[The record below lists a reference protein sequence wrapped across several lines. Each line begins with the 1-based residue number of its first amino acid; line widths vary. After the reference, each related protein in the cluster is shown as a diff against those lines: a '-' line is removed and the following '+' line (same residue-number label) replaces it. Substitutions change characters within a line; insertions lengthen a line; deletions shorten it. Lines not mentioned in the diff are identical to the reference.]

1 VSEALGRKLIALA
14 HQINRQCAR
23 RIEEDGTVHPYLGY
37 FVRDEHGLE
46 SAVLSVFQTV
56 FGHTPYENVYHRA
69 AALMSKVA
77 DAHAF
82 GDGKR
87 TALHLGLAYLRA
99 LRVEI
104 QPPTSE
110 EGALLVIGLVEGTL
124 SVDAAADQLRSWTVI
139 DKAGRRHRRGLQ

>member
-1 VSEALGRKLIALA
+1 MRSET
-14 HQINRQCAR
+14 
-23 RIEEDGTVHPYLGY
+23 E
-37 FVRDEHGLE
+37 
-46 SAVLSVFQTV
+46 
-56 FGHTPYENVYHRA
+56 
-69 AALMSKVA
+69 
-77 DAHAF
+77 
-82 GDGKR
+82 KR